1 MNLKWILRLGIS
13 IGVSFAVLGL
23 MIHLFAGGLSPENR
37 PSIIGVL
44 EKTTHWMLLVYGG
57 FYLIQ
62 LVLRAWRYRILIAA
76 SGEQNIPSFFHMSVV
91 TGVRNMLVDMLP
103 ARVGE
108 LSYVAMLNR
117 GYRVG
122 ADACLSSLTIAIAF
136 DFVAL
141 LFVVLGLFAV
151 QLFSGGVESWMFGAL
166 ISATVITIIAIIGL
180 FVIAPWF
187 VKVFMQLDSPRIK
200 ESKILNFIIKLAN
213 KFAIAIQATR
223 NSNSLWSV
231 LLLSIGIRVLKY
243 AGFFLLFKAVVVP
256 SFQQLAGL
264 PMPQVVSAL
273 IGGELAASLPV
284 PAFMSFGV
292 YEAGGT
298 AVLTAFGIDKVQSLV
313 AMLAVH
319 IWSQLFDYIFGGICL
334 LLFVILFKSSVG
346 KEQVK
351 SKKSQLIKL
360 GLVGIV
366 FLFGSALLAKEYRTS
381 KKMGSVTPPPI
392 GEDVSAKFADRLAA
406 TQQELREVN
415 GFAVWSS
422 NRFGDHDIIK
432 MELPSR
438 TVTRLTTSSYTDF
451 YPRISPDGKRVVFAR
466 SQAPFVS
473 QRNWVAWDVYVV
485 DIKSGKE
492 ELISK
497 NANFPS
503 WVDNNSVSF
512 AHKGSQLIVKSLGLL
527 GKETV
532 VYDSGITNKV
542 VAGAHIATPEYN
554 PKTKQIAFTGKQ
566 SHLGMQTGFWGTAI
580 QQTDNTHTGL
590 YDGCQVFFS
599 SDNSYIYQV
608 VNDNGKYD
616 EQGNQFVKIDPVTYE
631 RTVLFDFNDDYS
643 HIYFPKDSNDGR
655 YMIFGGSTGGHN
667 HDEADYE
674 IFLWDMQTQKEYA
687 TRLSFH
693 SGNDNWPDVYI
704 R

>member
-1 MNLKWILRLGIS
+1 MNLKWILRLGVS

-23 MIHLFAGGLSPENR
+23 MIHLFSGGLSPENR
-37 PSIIGVL
+37 PSIFNVL
-44 EKTTHWMLLVYGG
+44 EQTTHWLLLVYGAL
-57 FYLIQ
+57 YLVQ
-62 LVLRAWRYRILIAA
+62 LMLRAWRYRILIVA
-76 SGEQNIPSFFHMSVV
+76 SGEQHIPSFFHMSVV
-91 TGVRNMLVDMLP
+91 TGVRNMLVDLLP

-141 LFVVLGLFAV
+141 LFVVLGLFSI
-151 QLFSGGVESWMFGAL
+151 QLLSGGVESWMLGAL
-166 ISATVITIIAIIGL
+166 ISATVITVIAIIGL

-187 VKVFMQLDSPRIK
+187 VKVFMKAESARIK
-200 ESKILNFIIKLAN
+200 ESKILNFIFKLAN
-213 KFAIAIQATR
+213 KFANAIEVTR
-223 NSNSLWSV
+223 RSGSLLSV
-231 LLLSIGIRVLKY
+231 FFLSIGIRVLKY
-243 AGFFLLFKAVVVP
+243 VGFFLLFKAVVVP
-256 SFQQLAGL
+256 SFEQLAGL

-298 AVLTAFGIDKVQSLV
+298 AVLTAFGIDKIQSLI

-334 LLFVILFKSSVG
+334 LLFVVLFKSSVG
-346 KEQVK
+346 KDQVK
-351 SKKSQLIKL
+351 SGKNQLIKV

-392 GEDVSAKFADRLAA
+392 GEDVSAKFVDRLAA
-406 TQQELREVN
+406 TREELQGVN

-438 TVTRLTTSSYTDF
+438 KVTRLTTSSYTDF
-451 YPRISPDGKRVVFAR
+451 YPRISPDGSRVVFAR

-473 QRNWVAWDVYVV
+473 QRNWVAWDVYVL

-492 ELISK
+492 KLVSK

-503 WVDNNSVSF
+503 WVDNESVSY
-512 AHKGSQLIVKSLGLL
+512 AYKGSQLVVKNLGLS

-532 VYDSGITNKV
+532 VYDSGKTNKV
-542 VAGAHIATPEYN
+542 AAGAQIATPEYN
-554 PKTKQIAFTGKQ
+554 PKTKQVAFTGRQ
-566 SHLGMQTGFWGTAI
+566 AHLGMRTGFWGTAI

-608 VNDNGKYD
+608 VNDSGKYD
-616 EQGNQFVKIDPVTYE
+616 KQGNQFVKIDPVTYE
-631 RTVLFDFNDDYS
+631 RTVLFDFNDAYS

-655 YMIFGGSTGGHN
+655 YMIFGGSQGGHN

-693 SGNDNWPDVYI
+693 SGNDNWPDVFI

>member
-1 MNLKWILRLGIS
+1 MNLKWILRLGVS

-23 MIHLFAGGLSPENR
+23 MIHLFSGGLSPENR
-37 PSIIGVL
+37 PSIFNVL
-44 EKTTHWMLLVYGG
+44 EQTTHWLLLVYGAL
-57 FYLIQ
+57 YLVQ
-62 LVLRAWRYRILIAA
+62 LMLRAWRYRILIVA
-76 SGEQNIPSFFHMSVV
+76 SGEQHIPSFFHMSVV
-91 TGVRNMLVDMLP
+91 TGVRNMLVDLLP

-141 LFVVLGLFAV
+141 LFVVLGLFSI
-151 QLFSGGVESWMFGAL
+151 QLLSGGVESWMLGAL
-166 ISATVITIIAIIGL
+166 ISATVITVIAIIGL

-187 VKVFMQLDSPRIK
+187 VKVFMKAESARIK
-200 ESKILNFIIKLAN
+200 ESKILNFIFKLAN
-213 KFAIAIQATR
+213 KFANAIEATR
-223 NSNSLWSV
+223 RSGSLLSV
-231 LLLSIGIRVLKY
+231 FFLSIGIRVLKY
-243 AGFFLLFKAVVVP
+243 VGFFLLFKAVVVP
-256 SFQQLAGL
+256 SFEQLAGL

-298 AVLTAFGIDKVQSLV
+298 AVLTAFGIDKIQSLI

-334 LLFVILFKSSVG
+334 LLFVVLFKSSVG
-346 KEQVK
+346 KDQVK
-351 SKKSQLIKL
+351 SGKNQLIKV

-392 GEDVSAKFADRLAA
+392 GEDVSAKFVDRLAA
-406 TQQELREVN
+406 TREELQGVN

-438 TVTRLTTSSYTDF
+438 KVTRLTTSSYTDF
-451 YPRISPDGKRVVFAR
+451 YPRISPDGSRVVFAR

-473 QRNWVAWDVYVV
+473 QRNWVAWDVYVL

-492 ELISK
+492 KLVSK

-503 WVDNNSVSF
+503 WVDNESVSY
-512 AHKGSQLIVKSLGLL
+512 AYKGSQLVVKNLGLS

-532 VYDSGITNKV
+532 VYDSGKTNKV
-542 VAGAHIATPEYN
+542 AAGAQIATPEYN
-554 PKTKQIAFTGKQ
+554 PKTKQVAFTGRQ
-566 SHLGMQTGFWGTAI
+566 AHLGMRTGFWGTAI

-608 VNDNGKYD
+608 VNDSGKYD
-616 EQGNQFVKIDPVTYE
+616 KQGNQFVKIDPVTYE
-631 RTVLFDFNDDYS
+631 RTVLFDFNDAYS

-655 YMIFGGSTGGHN
+655 YMIFGGSQGGHN

-693 SGNDNWPDVYI
+693 SGNDNWPDVFI

>member
-1 MNLKWILRLGIS
+1 MNLKWILRLGVS

-23 MIHLFAGGLSPENR
+23 MIHLFSGGLSPENR
-37 PSIIGVL
+37 PSIFNVL
-44 EKTTHWMLLVYGG
+44 EQTTHWLLLVYGAL
-57 FYLIQ
+57 YLVQ
-62 LVLRAWRYRILIAA
+62 LMLRAWRYRILIVA
-76 SGEQNIPSFFHMSVV
+76 SGEQHIPSFFHMSVV
-91 TGVRNMLVDMLP
+91 TGVRNMLVDLLP

-141 LFVVLGLFAV
+141 LFVVLGLFSI
-151 QLFSGGVESWMFGAL
+151 QLLSGGVESWMLGAL
-166 ISATVITIIAIIGL
+166 ISATVITVIAIIGL

-187 VKVFMQLDSPRIK
+187 VKVFMKAESARIK
-200 ESKILNFIIKLAN
+200 ESKILNFIFKLAN
-213 KFAIAIQATR
+213 KFANAIEATR
-223 NSNSLWSV
+223 RSGSLLSV
-231 LLLSIGIRVLKY
+231 FFLSIGIRVLKY
-243 AGFFLLFKAVVVP
+243 VGFFLLFKAVVVP
-256 SFQQLAGL
+256 SFEQLAGL

-298 AVLTAFGIDKVQSLV
+298 AVLTAFGIDKIQSLI

-319 IWSQLFDYIFGGICL
+319 IWSQLFDYIFGGVCL
-334 LLFVILFKSSVG
+334 LLFVVLFKSSVG
-346 KEQVK
+346 KDQVK
-351 SKKSQLIKL
+351 SGKNQLIKV

-392 GEDVSAKFADRLAA
+392 GEDVSAKFVDRLAA
-406 TQQELREVN
+406 TQQELQGVS

-438 TVTRLTTSSYTDF
+438 KVTRLTTSSYTDF
-451 YPRISPDGKRVVFAR
+451 YPRISPDGSRVVFAR

-473 QRNWVAWDVYVV
+473 QRNWVAWDVYVL

-492 ELISK
+492 KLVSK

-503 WVDNNSVSF
+503 WVDNESVSY
-512 AHKGSQLIVKSLGLL
+512 AYKGSQLVVKNLDLS

-532 VYDSGITNKV
+532 VYDSGKTNKV
-542 VAGAHIATPEYN
+542 AAGAQIATPEYN
-554 PKTKQIAFTGKQ
+554 PKTKQVAFTGRQ
-566 SHLGMQTGFWGTAI
+566 AHLGMRTGFWGTAI

-608 VNDNGKYD
+608 VNDSGKYD
-616 EQGNQFVKIDPVTYE
+616 KQGNQFVKIDPVTYE
-631 RTVLFDFNDDYS
+631 RTVLFDFNDAYS

-655 YMIFGGSTGGHN
+655 YMIFGGSQGGHN

-693 SGNDNWPDVYI
+693 SGNDNWPDVFI

>member
-1 MNLKWILRLGIS
+1 MNLKWILRLGVS

-23 MIHLFAGGLSPENR
+23 MIHLFSGGLSPENR
-37 PSIIGVL
+37 PSIFNVL
-44 EKTTHWMLLVYGG
+44 EQTTHWLLLVYGAL
-57 FYLIQ
+57 YLVQ
-62 LVLRAWRYRILIAA
+62 LMLRAWRYRILIVA
-76 SGEQNIPSFFHMSVV
+76 SGEQHIPSFFHMSVV
-91 TGVRNMLVDMLP
+91 TGVRNMLVDLLP

-141 LFVVLGLFAV
+141 LFVVLGLFSI
-151 QLFSGGVESWMFGAL
+151 QLLSGGVESWMLGAL
-166 ISATVITIIAIIGL
+166 ISATVITVIAIIGL

-187 VKVFMQLDSPRIK
+187 VKVFMKAESARIK
-200 ESKILNFIIKLAN
+200 ESKILNFIFKLAN
-213 KFAIAIQATR
+213 KFANAIEVTR
-223 NSNSLWSV
+223 RSGSLLSV
-231 LLLSIGIRVLKY
+231 FFLSIGIRVLKY
-243 AGFFLLFKAVVVP
+243 VGFFLLFKAVVVP
-256 SFQQLAGL
+256 SFEQLAGL

-298 AVLTAFGIDKVQSLV
+298 AVLTAFGIDKIQSLI

-334 LLFVILFKSSVG
+334 LLFVVLFKSSVR
-346 KEQVK
+346 KDQVK
-351 SKKSQLIKL
+351 SGKNQLIKV

-392 GEDVSAKFADRLAA
+392 GEDVSAKFVDRLAA
-406 TQQELREVN
+406 TREELQGVN

-438 TVTRLTTSSYTDF
+438 KVTRLTTSSYTDF
-451 YPRISPDGKRVVFAR
+451 YPRISPDGSRVVFAR

-473 QRNWVAWDVYVV
+473 QRNWVAWDVYVL

-492 ELISK
+492 KLVSK

-503 WVDNNSVSF
+503 WVDNESVSY
-512 AHKGSQLIVKSLGLL
+512 AYKGSQLVVKNLGLS

-532 VYDSGITNKV
+532 VYDSGKTNKV
-542 VAGAHIATPEYN
+542 AAGAQIATPEYN
-554 PKTKQIAFTGKQ
+554 PKTKQVAFTGRQ
-566 SHLGMQTGFWGTAI
+566 AHLGMRTGFWGTAI

-608 VNDNGKYD
+608 VNDSGKYD
-616 EQGNQFVKIDPVTYE
+616 KQGNQFVKIDPVTYE
-631 RTVLFDFNDDYS
+631 RTVLFDFNDAYS

-655 YMIFGGSTGGHN
+655 YMIFGGSQGGHN

-693 SGNDNWPDVYI
+693 SGNDNWPDVFI

>member
-1 MNLKWILRLGIS
+1 MNLKWILRLGVS

-23 MIHLFAGGLSPENR
+23 MIHLFSGGLSPENR
-37 PSIIGVL
+37 PSIFNVL
-44 EKTTHWMLLVYGG
+44 EQTTHWLLLVYGAL
-57 FYLIQ
+57 YLVQ
-62 LVLRAWRYRILIAA
+62 LMLRAWRYRILIVA
-76 SGEQNIPSFFHMSVV
+76 SGEQHIPSFFHMSVV
-91 TGVRNMLVDMLP
+91 TGVRNMLVDLLP

-141 LFVVLGLFAV
+141 LFVVLGLFSI
-151 QLFSGGVESWMFGAL
+151 QLLSGGVESWMLGAL
-166 ISATVITIIAIIGL
+166 ISATVITVIAIIGL

-187 VKVFMQLDSPRIK
+187 VKVFMKAESARIK
-200 ESKILNFIIKLAN
+200 ESKILNFIFKLAN
-213 KFAIAIQATR
+213 KFANAIEATR
-223 NSNSLWSV
+223 RSGSLLSV
-231 LLLSIGIRVLKY
+231 FFLSIGIRVLKY
-243 AGFFLLFKAVVVP
+243 VGFFLLFKAVVVP
-256 SFQQLAGL
+256 SFEQLAGL
-264 PMPQVVSAL
+264 PMPHVVSAL

-298 AVLTAFGIDKVQSLV
+298 AVLTAFGIDKIQSLI

-334 LLFVILFKSSVG
+334 LLFVVLFKSSVG
-346 KEQVK
+346 KDQVK
-351 SKKSQLIKL
+351 SGKNQLIKV

-392 GEDVSAKFADRLAA
+392 GEDVSAKFVDRLAA
-406 TQQELREVN
+406 TREELQGVN

-438 TVTRLTTSSYTDF
+438 KVTRLTTSSYTDF
-451 YPRISPDGKRVVFAR
+451 YPRISPDGSRVVFAR

-473 QRNWVAWDVYVV
+473 QRNWVAWDVYVL

-492 ELISK
+492 KLVSK

-503 WVDNNSVSF
+503 WVDNESVSY
-512 AHKGSQLIVKSLGLL
+512 AYKGSQLVVKNLGLS

-532 VYDSGITNKV
+532 VYDSGKTNKV
-542 VAGAHIATPEYN
+542 AAGAQIATPEYN
-554 PKTKQIAFTGKQ
+554 PKTKQVAFTGRQ
-566 SHLGMQTGFWGTAI
+566 AHLGMRTGFWGTAI

-608 VNDNGKYD
+608 VNDSGKYD
-616 EQGNQFVKIDPVTYE
+616 KQGNQFVKIDPVTYE
-631 RTVLFDFNDDYS
+631 RTVLFDFNDAYS

-655 YMIFGGSTGGHN
+655 YMIFGGSQGGHN

-693 SGNDNWPDVYI
+693 SGNDNWPDVFI